1 MPENIVLDPEVRAQ
15 YDAVHNDMGY
25 FDRSNVGKLAIFGAD
40 RFSWLQGMVSNDV
53 TSMRHKSSYGY
64 FQACVLDATGHLLT
78 DLALVPVRTIQG
90 SIPFVKELRLPDE
103 EFFIADL
110 PRENVAKIRAIF
122 ERFIIMEDVEVR
134 DVSDAL
140 GCFSYQGPVASNGW
154 ENNFPYE
161 RDPLAGL
168 RRSNYIYPAD
178 YTGIYGSSGAIGFN
192 VYFPAILRDEALS
205 AAQFANVPEIGMI
218 AQEILRIEAGIP
230 KYGAD
235 MDETNIALEANLG
248 PTHIS
253 MNKGCYVGQEIIARI
268 DSRGHTNRSLTGL
281 VFQKGCIPAVGDTI
295 IAVEADGTQK
305 ETGRITSV
313 CAISP
318 AMQDR
323 PIALGYVRREHSESH
338 ARLTVGAKALA
349 AEIVPLPFFKQPP
362 LRFSPKHIPE
372 K

>member
-1 MPENIVLDPEVRAQ
+1 MPENIVLDSVIRAQ

-53 TSMRHKSSYGY
+53 TRLQAKNNYGDCR
-64 FQACVLDATGHLLT
+64 ACVLDATGHLLT
-78 DLALVPVRTIQG
+78 DLALVPVRTFLG

-140 GCFSYQGPVASNGW
+140 GCFSYQGPVAGEGW
-154 ENNFPYE
+154 EYGFPP
-161 RDPLAGL
+161 RPDPIAGL
-168 RRSNYIYPAD
+168 EKMTYTWPAD
-178 YTGIYGSSGAIGFN
+178 YSGIVGESGSGGFN
-192 VYFPAILRDEALS
+192 VYFPMLLRNDMLG
-205 AAQFANVPEIGMI
+205 AAQLAGTLEIGTET
-218 AQEILRIEAGIP
+218 QEILRIEAGIP

-281 VFQKGCIPAVGDTI
+281 VFQKGCVPAVGDLI
-295 IAVEADGTQK
+295 IATESDGSQK

-323 PIALGYVRREHSESH
+323 PIALGYVRHEHSESH
-338 ARLTVGAKALA
+338 ARLTVGAHAIE
-349 AEIVPLPFFKQPP
+349 AEIVRLPFFKQPP
-362 LRFSPKHIPE
+362 PKQY
-372 K
+372 

>member
-15 YDAVHNDMGY
+15 YDAVHKDMGY

-53 TSMRHKSSYGY
+53 SLLKLGFYYGY

-78 DLALVPVRTIQG
+78 DMALLPVRTINQ
-90 SIPFVKELRLPDE
+90 PLPLVRELELPNE
-103 EFFIADL
+103 EFLLAIL
-110 PRENVAKIRAIF
+110 PRENVAKITAIF

-140 GCFSYQGPVASNGW
+140 GCFSYQGPTASWGPHND
-154 ENNFPYE
+154 FP
-161 RDPLAGL
+161 RRTRAMVNL
-168 RRSNYIYPAD
+168 RKTVYTWLAD
-178 YTGIYGSSGAIGFN
+178 YTGIVGESEWPGFN
-192 VYFPAILRDEALS
+192 VYFPTLLRSQVLDVLHEPDFL
-205 AAQFANVPEIGMI
+205 EIGTE

-253 MNKGCYVGQEIIARI
+253 MKKGCYVGQEIIARI

-281 VFQKGCIPAVGDTI
+281 VFQKGCVPAVGDI
-295 IAVEADGTQK
+295 ITATEPDGSQK

-323 PIALGYVRREHSESH
+323 PIALGYVRHEHSESH
-338 ARLTVGAKALA
+338 ARLTVGAHAIE
-349 AEIVPLPFFKQPP
+349 AEIVRLPFFKQPP
-362 LRFSPKHIPE
+362 PKQY
-372 K
+372 